1 MADAEPGT
9 SLFILEHTVHR
20 VDSPKAQPTVRLPST
35 PGSSYDGLAPM
46 RCADA
51 DASQTTELV
60 VSNSRYFSLRVG
72 LVGTGGRISQLW
84 NGEQLHAHAE
94 LIYEN
99 GLPVQSTHSDSPN
112 GGGKP
117 SADTMLEGETVRALV
132 DGEAAF
138 RLRITALSSRVG
150 HTRFRVRVTVPTH
163 GDPLLPSVLTV
174 LTHPMRSIT
183 KLSLKAAR
191 PSLRLAPSA
200 ILTSRYDA
208 PRASGSGSMGDT
220 ASPYGGA
227 LATARTAARL
237 ARWTGDAESV
247 ELARVISCADFDPHL
262 LAPGAATPDACARS
276 SDAAGGMGK
285 RKRMRGW
292 GDDDWYDDEND
303 DGGGG
308 GVCGGG
314 GPYGDDGL
322 APCALTRFT
331 SETADQHD
339 MLPSLHGLRELDAC
353 GVQLV
358 DGAGVDCAATA
369 GGAGGLS
376 AAELEAL
383 MTWPG
388 EMLELDM
395 DSELARVDGLAS
407 LGASAPRAPSEP
419 CKLRAADA
427 PAVAMPNALPGL
439 QLSDEREGAVSLG
452 APLHEHHAWLAR
464 VLLAPA
470 QRQAE
475 PSAERLA
482 CAVEQTLATRAGDVA
497 DADNPS
503 QKSSAPQG
511 ELLFTIQ
518 TEFDELKRSL
528 ASLVDLASKRSV
540 TC

>member
-1 MADAEPGT
+1 
-9 SLFILEHTVHR
+9 
-20 VDSPKAQPTVRLPST
+20 
-35 PGSSYDGLAPM
+35 
-46 RCADA
+46 
-51 DASQTTELV
+51 
-60 VSNSRYFSLRVG
+60 
-72 LVGTGGRISQLW
+72 
-84 NGEQLHAHAE
+84 
-94 LIYEN
+94 
-99 GLPVQSTHSDSPN
+99 
-112 GGGKP
+112 
-117 SADTMLEGETVRALV
+117 MLEGETVRALV
-132 DGEAAF
+132 DGEVRAHTAAQGARPRCAARAPFPPAAHRRSRRIGLRRRGPCARAARRPQAAF